1 MRKNFFTKKEKNLRD
16 IPTSMYL
23 CTVKNADTRERIL
36 GRMFSDIHKYG
47 FQGLRADKVVAE
59 MDITKGALYHYFPS
73 KQSIGIAVI
82 DEIIR
87 PHYLAFYRE
96 LNQSVAHPVD
106 LLQGHLQELT
116 GMCTTDSIALGC
128 PLNNLIQE
136 MSPIDET
143 FRVRLKSVIDTMHQ
157 TVADS
162 LRRGQQSGFIRPDVN
177 PVDTAHFFLATLEG
191 AYGIAKVQ
199 KSVAVFKATLDV
211 LSQFLNTLRK

>member
-1 MRKNFFTKKEKNLRD
+1 
-16 IPTSMYL
+16 MYL

-36 GRMFSDIHKYG
+36 GRMFSDIHKHG

-82 DEIIR
+82 EEIIR

-106 LLQGHLQELT
+106 LIQAHLQELT
-116 GMCTTDSIALGC
+116 DTCTPENIALGC

-136 MSPIDET
+136 MSPLDET
-143 FRVRLKSVIDTMHQ
+143 FRIRLKSVIDTMHQ
-157 TVADS
+157 TVTDS
-162 LRRGQQSGFIRPDVN
+162 LQRGQQSGFIRPDIN
-177 PVDTAHFFLATLEG
+177 PVDTAHFYLATLEG

-199 KSVAVFKATLDV
+199 KSVAVFKASINV